1 MTNRVLLNNV
11 DHHDLRVVLGHGAAF
26 GDAVNQSLIFPT
38 EFEAAQRDYPILF
51 RKDAEGRFQAV
62 VLLGLDRD
70 ENLFLDGQ
78 GWPDRYVPAVQQRG
92 PFMIGFR
99 EWEDAGERHRE
110 PMIHVDVDHPRI
122 GRDEGEP
129 VFLPQGGHSPYL
141 DHIVRV
147 LRMIHDGL
155 EMIEPMF
162 AAFAEEGLI
171 EPLLLQISLDETT
184 RYDLP
189 DFYSID
195 TGRLA
200 QLDGAAL
207 ERLHRVG
214 YLRMAFMVVASLAN
228 VSQLIER
235 KNRKRAA
242 GASPAPQPA
251 WEPA

>member
-1 MTNRVLLNNV
+1 MNRVLLNNV

-26 GDAVNQSLIFPT
+26 GDAINQSLIFPT

-51 RKDAEGRFQAV
+51 RKDSEGRFQAV
-62 VLLGLDRD
+62 VILGLDRD
-70 ENLFLDGQ
+70 ENLFLDEAR
-78 GWPDRYVPAVQQRG
+78 WPDRYIPAVQQRG
-92 PFMIGFR
+92 PFLIGFR
-99 EWEDAGERHRE
+99 EREEGGERLRE
-110 PMIHVDVDHPRI
+110 PMIHVDLDHPRI
-122 GRDEGEP
+122 GHGEGEP

-141 DHIVRV
+141 DHVTRV
-147 LRMIHDGL
+147 LRTIHDGL

-162 AAFAEEGLI
+162 AAFEEEGLI

-189 DFYSID
+189 DFYTI
-195 TGRLA
+195 GAERLA

-207 ERLHRVG
+207 ERLHRAG
-214 YLRMAFMVVASLAN
+214 YLRMAFMVAASLAN

-242 GASPAPQPA
+242 GASPAQQA
-251 WEPA
+251 AREPA

>member
-11 DHHDLRVVLGHGAAF
+11 DHHDLRVVLGHGPEF
-26 GDAVNQSLIFPT
+26 GDAVNQSLVFPT

-70 ENLFLDGQ
+70 ENLFLDEQ

-92 PFMIGFR
+92 PFLIGFR
-99 EWEDAGERHRE
+99 EWEEAGERHRE
-110 PMIHVDVDHPRI
+110 PMIHIDLDHPRV

-129 VFLPQGGHSPYL
+129 IFLPQGGHSPYL
-141 DHIVRV
+141 DHVVRV
-147 LRMIHDGL
+147 LRTIHDGL

-195 TGRLA
+195 TARLA

-207 ERLHRVG
+207 ERLHRAG

-228 VSQLIER
+228 VSQIIER
-235 KNRKRAA
+235 KNRKRAGTA
-242 GASPAPQPA
+242 PAPQRA
-251 WEPA
+251 HEPA